1 MEGRELSNCSDIYSL
16 GAVMFEML
24 TTERPWVAENTNSY
38 GVWYKIHLYQPPRDF
53 KAVNPNLKIPILLEH
68 LVMSCLAK
76 EARDRPQSIGEVLK
90 ILVDIEKRLNA
101 TRIPSFPTQDLKNS
115 PSLPLGGTQNHAA
128 KTPASQPKPIEQ
140 VEQVD
145 PDLRRAKEYMAIRD
159 WPKAIVELRHGLMLA
174 PNNSICHSLLG
185 MVYLKQNHLKLA
197 SVHIHKALQL
207 NPQDSK
213 ALQLKQILDK
223 LSQKADAKKKTPP
236 PKPTQ

>member
-1 MEGRELSNCSDIYSL
+1 
-16 GAVMFEML
+16 
-24 TTERPWVAENTNSY
+24 
-38 GVWYKIHLYQPPRDF
+38 
-53 KAVNPNLKIPILLEH
+53 
-68 LVMSCLAK
+68 
-76 EARDRPQSIGEVLK
+76 VLK

-115 PSLPLGGTQNHAA
+115 PTLPLGGTQNNAA

-145 PDLRRAKEYMAIRD
+145 PDLRRAKEYIAVKD
-159 WPKAIVELRHGLMLA
+159 WPQAIVELRGGLMLA
-174 PNNSICHSLLG
+174 PNNSTCHSLLG

-197 SVHIHKALQL
+197 SVHINKALQL

-223 LSQKADAKKKTPP
+223 LSQKADARKTTPP